1 MKKYKT
7 PIMKPIEL
15 KMAGV
20 MQQQSQYNTLQLS
33 PEDQGTKVED
43 LEVEEFKWGN

>member
-15 KMAGV
+15 KGGHLLDG
-20 MQQQSQYNTLQLS
+20 SIGN
-33 PEDQGTKVED
+33 EDYRVSSTS
-43 LEVEEFKWGN
+43 LKWDDEIDNNENK

>member
-15 KMAGV
+15 KAGHLLV
-20 MQQQSQYNTLQLS
+20 DSNNPNASKTENLNYNTMSLD
-33 PEDQGTKVED
+33 ED
-43 LEVEEFKWGN
+43 